1 MTYSYRPLNFNR
13 VLFFSKEHTQ
23 KSDEKYL
30 SLLFPGFFI
39 LDFKC
44 ELSLYNSKCKFG
56 LTSPS
61 FLYWKVL
68 CSGVS
73 PYLCEHSYSLML
85 GLPPYVLF
93 PESTVTHGFDFHF
106 HVDGPPPSKTIYTA
120 EFPKIDFSLFAKWQ
134 NEQLLTTSGGTKQP
148 SFSFSLWLRSL
159 FESYENFFSF
169 IPNL

>member
-1 MTYSYRPLNFNR
+1 MFCLLFSPEDFCFSNR
-13 VLFFSKEHTQ
+13 FLQWHIVRGHLILIEFLFFSKEHTQ

-30 SLLFPGFFI
+30 SLFFPGFFI

-68 CSGVS
+68 CSRVN
-73 PYLCEHSYSLML
+73 PYQCEHSYSLML

-106 HVDGPPPSKTIYTA
+106 HVDGPPPSKTIYTSA
-120 EFPKIDFSLFAKWQ
+120 EFPKIDFSLFAKWHIEWATAD
-134 NEQLLTTSGGTKQP
+134 N
-148 SFSFSLWLRSL
+148 LWWYQ
-159 FESYENFFSF
+159 EA
-169 IPNL
+169 